1 MFVLIGGIFAPL
13 SMGISL
19 AISKVIELISTSV
32 NWADTYSQKADDAAD
47 KTKSI
52 TSQIESVNEELA
64 DTKLKI
70 DKLNELENPT
80 IIQQEELD
88 KLIETNNE
96 LERLQKSLQ
105 AQQKDAANEAAN
117 ATVEW
122 WKTINYSGVGE
133 GYKDPGD
140 WLIHWVPRTYGG
152 MTTEIN
158 KESYGAFIDAIA
170 EYKNLQDEIAKT
182 QKEMSETADESY
194 YNKLDEQLGKL
205 KDKLKDVESIAE
217 HNYSIWTAKIGTLN
231 LDIPEQKEIYDK
243 MNELIYY
250 WEYFSGKVKKELKDI
265 VDDPNYAVVK
275 QHLIDL
281 WKQGKLTE
289 EEFSKITDET
299 VSGFETF
306 KQALADNGYTDFA
319 EILRAIIT
327 YFEDTAENADNA
339 AKAVKTFAD
348 MLEAVQ
354 EKIDGF
360 LSKQEKLVEAF
371 KKIELGGKLSANEVY
386 ELVKEM
392 PELAKYLTETA
403 DGWEISSK
411 NFDKASKDNIEA
423 EKQELQARIDTIRS
437 YLETLGMAKT
447 LGNQVKYSKE
457 DPLIQAEYEN
467 ALKKAQGLYGVL
479 DISSDDGID
488 AAFDDLSEELNG
500 LLFLM
505 DLVDE
510 AFTTHEE
517 SVNGLKERYEEVK
530 SEISDYNK
538 QIQSIDSA
546 IKTLNGDTLLSYD
559 ELNELLEIDPDLKY
573 DKKENGYS
581 ISIDAL
587 EELREKSY
595 ETRKARIADIKAV
608 VQAEIEAANT
618 TKAEYQKEIEEI
630 GKMGVTAAALEAL
643 GEVTKNLDGVN
654 VQLDYLYDLLKKLD
668 GLEQDITYD
677 AEADKSLSDK
687 LQKEIDYYKNILDAV
702 EIVRDKYADAL
713 DNEIDTLEKVKDS
726 LKEAND
732 ERQREIDLK
741 EAAKNLENA
750 KKRKVWVYSDADGFQ
765 QVQDE
770 GAVKE
775 AAEDYRDAL
784 TDIQIAEIDEEIAL
798 REEQKEALDKNTE
811 ALTKLE
817 QNIQDTLTV
826 EQALADLGL
835 SDSSDLLNLPDNVK
849 EDIKTGLADA
859 MVQKVNKEHEGS
871 KFTPVT
877 TDDILKSMGATVSAE
892 DFKNTM
898 KNILA
903 TNSEYNIGKM
913 IADECKKSVDESV
926 KNVVNNNNSNVI
938 SPTINIYDAHDPK
951 KVAEAVRSEITDIFT
966 KLNNSI
972 K

>member
-1 MFVLIGGIFAPL
+1 M
-13 SMGISL
+13 